1 MISARRSRK
10 PSKRRAVRLPMAA
23 MVAVENLTAKR
34 SLMTSATRFSGTNWA
49 CNRSVTRALMR
60 GPY

>member
-1 MISARRSRK
+1 
-10 PSKRRAVRLPMAA
+10 MAA